1 MEIGSNSIGPAIFG
15 LHDPARIMRSRQNGS
30 TPMHSDRLIVITGG
44 PGSGK
49 TTLIEALEAAGFAR
63 THEAGRGIIQDQVAI
78 GGPTLPWR
86 DQLAFAEQMLA
97 WDMRS
102 HRMAQASGSTVFCDR
117 GIPDTIGYLRLM
129 NLPVPAH
136 MEKAAEIF
144 RYHRRVFIA
153 PPWREIFTQDAERR
167 QDFAEAER
175 TCAVMIETY
184 TRLGYELVAL
194 PFVSVAERVRFVTGE
209 IGSSPTSSTS

>member
-1 MEIGSNSIGPAIFG
+1 
-15 LHDPARIMRSRQNGS
+15 MRGHANGS
-30 TPMHSDRLIVITGG
+30 TAMQSDHLIVITGG

-63 THEAGRGIIQDQVAI
+63 THEAGRGIIQDQSAI
-78 GGPTLPWR
+78 GGEALPWR
-86 DQLAFAEQMLA
+86 DPLAFAEQMLA

-102 HRMAQASGSTVFCDR
+102 YRMARARGGAVFCDR

-129 NLPVPAH
+129 QLRVPAH

-175 TCAVMIETY
+175 TYQAMAETY

-194 PFVSVAERVRFVTGE
+194 PLVSVADRVRFVIGE
-209 IGSSPTSSTS
+209 IGEVASTASTL